1 MKFRGWGG
9 SIRGLLSKSDISK
22 EDWLDIEDQ
31 LLLADVGLEDTKQI
45 IAGLK
50 KSASDKSDLAAAL
63 KDQLLKALEIEKSRE
78 LELAST
84 PSVVVL
90 VGVNGVGKTTSMG
103 KLGAALAATG
113 KKVIFGAADT
123 FRAAAVDQIK
133 TWGDRAGIPVIA
145 KPEGADPASVAHET
159 VSFATQHGIDVVLLD
174 TAGRLH
180 NKKALM
186 DELGK
191 VIKVADRLAPVTE
204 VLLVLDAT
212 FGQNGLT
219 QAKVFAEAVP
229 LTGVVLTK
237 YDGTAKGGIV
247 IAIQR
252 ELGIPVKYIGV
263 GEEISD
269 LLKFEPNWFVSQLL
283 ETNP

>member
-1 MKFRGWGG
+1 MKFRGWGS
-9 SIRGLLSKSDISK
+9 SIRGMLNKSDITES
-22 EDWLDIEDQ
+22 DWLDIEDQ
-31 LLLADVGLEDTKQI
+31 LLIADVGLETTKLI
-45 IAGLK
+45 ITSLK
-50 KSASDKSDLAAAL
+50 KSASDKSDLSAAL
-63 KDQLLKALEIEKSRE
+63 HDQLLKAIDTEKSRD
-78 LELAST
+78 LNLANK
-84 PSVVVL
+84 PSVIVL

-103 KLGAALAATG
+103 KLGAALAAVG

-133 TWGDRAGIPVIA
+133 TWGVRADIPVIA
-145 KPEGADPASVAHET
+145 KPEGADPASVAHEA
-159 VSFATQHGIDVVLLD
+159 VSYAIERGIDVVLLD

-191 VIKVADRLAPVTE
+191 VIKVANRLAPVSE

-237 YDGTAKGGIV
+237 FDGTAKGGIV
-247 IAIQR
+247 ISIQR
-252 ELGIPVKYIGV
+252 ELGIPVKYIGI
-263 GEEISD
+263 GEGLAD
-269 LLKFEPNWFVSQLL
+269 LIAFEPNWFVSQLL
-283 ETNP
+283 ETNL

>member
-263 GEEISD
+263 GEGISD

>member
-22 EDWLDIEDQ
+22 EDWLNIEDQ

-212 FGQNGLT
+212 FGQNGLA

-263 GEEISD
+263 GEGISD